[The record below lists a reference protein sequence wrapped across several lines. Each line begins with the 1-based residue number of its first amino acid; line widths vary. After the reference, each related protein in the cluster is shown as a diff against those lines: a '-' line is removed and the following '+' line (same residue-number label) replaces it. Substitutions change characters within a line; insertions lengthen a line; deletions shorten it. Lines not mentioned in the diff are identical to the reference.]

1 MMTRQDADE
10 QMEVAT
16 NAIRATL
23 LRLLQES
30 EVHPQIMILAMAT
43 ALGEFAAGAAL
54 ASKEDVG
61 PMTDDLAALVREVVC
76 EHHEMLQMIEL
87 PTVGNA

>member
-10 QMEVAT
+10 QMKVAT

-23 LRLLQES
+23 LRLLQEG

-54 ASKEDVG
+54 ATREDVG

-76 EHHEMLQMIEL
+76 EHHEMLRMIEL
-87 PTVGNA
+87 PAAGNA

>member
-10 QMEVAT
+10 QMKVAT

-23 LRLLQES
+23 LRLLQEG
-30 EVHPQIMILAMAT
+30 EIHPQVIVLAMAT

-54 ASKEDVG
+54 ATREDVG

-76 EHHEMLQMIEL
+76 EHHEMLRIIEL
-87 PTVGNA
+87 PAVGNA

>member
-1 MMTRQDADE
+1 MTRQDADE
-10 QMEVAT
+10 QMKVAT

-23 LRLLQES
+23 LRLLQEG
-30 EVHPQIMILAMAT
+30 EVHPQVIVLAMAT

-54 ASKEDVG
+54 ATREDVG

-76 EHHEMLQMIEL
+76 EHHKMLRMIEL
-87 PTVGNA
+87 PAVGNA